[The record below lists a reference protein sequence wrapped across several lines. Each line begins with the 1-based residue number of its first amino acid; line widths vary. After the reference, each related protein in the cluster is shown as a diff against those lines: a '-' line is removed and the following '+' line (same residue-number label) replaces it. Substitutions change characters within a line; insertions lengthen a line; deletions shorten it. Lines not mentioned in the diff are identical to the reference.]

1 MLGLSDMGIVFAQ
14 HMQLV
19 YHPDASLIFL
29 MSSCMIIIII
39 FNDCLFCGQS
49 HLLYWLGTDVSG
61 IMYLL
66 YSQES
71 MMKKKI
77 VKLKKKDLPVCSK
90 CGRPKTLD
98 ETIVTPTHAALINDN
113 IQGLEALPLC

>member
-1 MLGLSDMGIVFAQ
+1 M
-14 HMQLV
+14 
-19 YHPDASLIFL
+19 
-29 MSSCMIIIII
+29 
-39 FNDCLFCGQS
+39 FCGGQS

-77 VKLKKKDLPVCSK
+77 VKLKKKDLHVCTK
-90 CGRPKTLD
+90 CGRPKALD

-113 IQGLEALPLC
+113 LQGLEALPLC

>member
-1 MLGLSDMGIVFAQ
+1 
-14 HMQLV
+14 
-19 YHPDASLIFL
+19 
-29 MSSCMIIIII
+29 MIIIIS
-39 FNDCLFCGQS
+39 FNDCLFCGGQS

-71 MMKKKI
+71 IMKKKI

-90 CGRPKTLD
+90 CGRTRFLD

-113 IQGLEALPLC
+113 LRGLEALPLC